1 MGSAEHVEGAPDPLI
16 GTELGDYLIEG
27 LLGVGGMGAV
37 YRARDLALGRPV
49 ALKVML
55 GHLLGDAS
63 ARARFQRE
71 ITNAARIEHPHVV
84 PLYAAGY
91 EQGHFFIA
99 MRLIDGPDLAGVL
112 EGGALATS
120 RAVARFGEMAAALQS
135 IHRDGYV
142 HRDVKPQNI
151 LIAHRDHPGE
161 YAVLGDLGISRALDS
176 STVLTQGVVGSPEY
190 MAPEVLRWQPAVP
203 ASDQYAL
210 ACVLFEMLTGRSPYG
225 DLDVPSAHLDAPIPR
240 LGDALSGVSDSV
252 DLAIR
257 RALAKEPADR
267 FDDVREFAEAV
278 SREFEAGPGAAPAGP
293 GTEAPRS
300 RTDKAPGTGDPLA
313 SIASETT
320 LDAEIAIVL
329 DLNGNTWMTARD
341 IAREVN
347 RRGRVRGRKGS
358 HITGSHVLS
367 LVDGDE
373 RFDRN
378 GVSTKLLPS

>member
-1 MGSAEHVEGAPDPLI
+1 MNGEGGDGAPDALI
-16 GTELGDYLIEG
+16 GTELGDYLIEAR
-27 LLGVGGMGAV
+27 LGVGGMGAV

-84 PLYAAGY
+84 PLYDAGY

-99 MRLIDGPDLAGVL
+99 MRLIDGPDLARVL
-112 EGGALATS
+112 EGGSIAPS
-120 RAVARFGEMAAALQS
+120 RAMARFGEIAAALQS

-151 LIAHRDHPGE
+151 LIAQRDQPGE

-176 STVLTQGVVGSPEY
+176 STVLTHGVIGSPEY
-190 MAPEVLRWQPAVP
+190 MAPEILRWQPAVP

-225 DLDVPSAHLDAPIPR
+225 HLDLPAAHLEAPIPS
-240 LGDALSGVSDSV
+240 LVEMVPGISEPA
-252 DLAIR
+252 DLAIG
-257 RALAKEPADR
+257 RALAKEPGDR
-267 FDDVREFAEAV
+267 FDDVREFEEAA
-278 SREFEAGPGAAPAGP
+278 SRGLGEVGPRPVAPEASRSRADNPQDPESPPSGSGAAP
-293 GTEAPRS
+293 
-300 RTDKAPGTGDPLA
+300 
-313 SIASETT
+313 T
-320 LDAEIAIVL
+320 LEAEIAIVL
-329 DLNGNTWMTARD
+329 DQNGNTWMTARE
-341 IAREVN
+341 IARAVN
-347 RRGRVRGRKGS
+347 RRGRVRGRRGS
-358 HITGSHVLS
+358 NITGSHVLS

-378 GVSTKLLPS
+378 GVSTRLLPS